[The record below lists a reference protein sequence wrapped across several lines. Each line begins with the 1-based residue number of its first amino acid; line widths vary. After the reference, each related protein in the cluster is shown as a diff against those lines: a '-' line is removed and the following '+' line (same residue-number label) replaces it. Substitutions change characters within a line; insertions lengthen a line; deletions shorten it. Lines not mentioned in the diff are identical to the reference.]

1 MKRITVILVLAV
13 MVLCGCRIQDQ
24 RELVVKVPQ
33 MKEER
38 DVAKVRN
45 SLLPLRGVDLEHAR
59 FDLATQT
66 VTLSFDSMVV
76 AHKNIEIAIAEAG
89 YDANGVAAIKKPGQ

>member
-1 MKRITVILVLAV
+1 MLAV
-13 MVLCGCRIQDQ
+13 VALCGCRIQDQ
-24 RELVVKVPQ
+24 RELAVKVPQ
-33 MKEER
+33 MKTEG

-45 SLLPLRGVDLEHAR
+45 SLTPLHGVGLQHAR

-66 VTLSFDSMVV
+66 VTLSFDSMVI

-89 YDANGVAAIKKPGQ
+89 YDANEVGAIKK

>member
-1 MKRITVILVLAV
+1 MKKIAVILILAV
-13 MVLCGCRIQDQ
+13 MTLCGCRIQDQ

-33 MKEER
+33 MKTE
-38 DVAKVRN
+38 DDAAKVRT

-59 FDLATQT
+59 FDLAAQT
-66 VTLSFDSMVV
+66 VTLSFDSMVI

-89 YDANGVAAIKKPGQ
+89 YDANEVAAIKK